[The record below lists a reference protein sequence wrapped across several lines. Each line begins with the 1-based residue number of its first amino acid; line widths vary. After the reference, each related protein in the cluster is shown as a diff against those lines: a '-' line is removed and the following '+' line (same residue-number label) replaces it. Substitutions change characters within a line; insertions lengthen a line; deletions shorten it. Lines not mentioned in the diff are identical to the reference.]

1 MDRLSEGMVEFL
13 FRIELDAMWRELD
26 TILDQTGR
34 AR

>member
-26 TILDQTGR
+26 AILERTGQ